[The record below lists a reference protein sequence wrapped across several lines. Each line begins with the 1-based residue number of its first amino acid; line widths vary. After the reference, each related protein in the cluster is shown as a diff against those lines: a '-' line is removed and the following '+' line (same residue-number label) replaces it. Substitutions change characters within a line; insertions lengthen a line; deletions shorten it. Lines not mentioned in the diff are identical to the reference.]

1 MLLLLL
7 LLCSASLALAQPHP
21 RQLQHEQW
29 VPPAPHDANGGTL
42 ERLVPPATG
51 KQPHIMFILFDD
63 YGWAEA
69 GWHRNYSIGG
79 LHVPPTEEV
88 QTPTLD
94 SLVASGIE
102 LDRAYA
108 YKCCSPTRRSVSP
121 LPCRLLSQQLIPL
134 PPAAPSSLAATRT
147 TSTP

>member
-1 MLLLLL
+1 M
-7 LLCSASLALAQPHP
+7 C
-21 RQLQHEQW
+21 
-29 VPPAPHDANGGTL
+29 
-42 ERLVPPATG
+42 
-51 KQPHIMFILFDD
+51 
-63 YGWAEA
+63 
-69 GWHRNYSIGG
+69 NYSAHRRETCYYTLTST
-79 LHVPPTEEV
+79 LHVPSTEEV